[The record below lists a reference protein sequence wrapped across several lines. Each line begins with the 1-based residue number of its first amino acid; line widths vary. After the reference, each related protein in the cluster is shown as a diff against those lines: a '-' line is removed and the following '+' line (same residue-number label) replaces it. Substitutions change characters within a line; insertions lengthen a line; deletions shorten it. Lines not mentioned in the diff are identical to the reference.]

1 MKARAIVVEDEVTL
15 REQLEELLARVWP
28 ELEIVASV
36 GDGLQA
42 VAAMQKHRPDLM
54 FLDVEMP
61 EMSGIDVARHAS
73 EQCHVVFVTAYSS
86 YTPQAFDAGAVDYVL
101 KPYQRRASGGRVQA
115 AAGAPASAPAKLDHV
130 LAQLAARVAEA
141 KPYLRWITA
150 SRGANVRMI
159 TIEEVCYFQ
168 ADTKYTLVALPDGDS
183 LIHIADQG
191 PPRAARSADVLA
203 DPPLDDRQRAGD
215 RYDRP
220 RRRGSRHRAD
230 EAPHRN
236 ATGQPA
242 VRLSVPPDVR
252 VSARGSRARLRC
264 RPGRAPRR
272 ARHPPPGRRSSP
284 STRRC
289 RCRRRRAAAA

>member
-86 YTPQAFDAGAVDYVL
+86 YATQAFDAGAVDYVL
-101 KPYQRRASGGRVQA
+101 KPISEERLAIACKRLQERL
-115 AAGAPASAPAKLDHV
+115 ASAPANLDHV
-130 LAQLAARVAEA
+130 LAQLAARVAQA

-150 SRGANVRMI
+150 SRGQNVRMI

-168 ADTKYTLVALPDGDS
+168 ADTKFTLVALGNGEA
-183 LIHIADQG
+183 LIHLTVRDLLEQLDPQMFWQIH
-191 PPRAARSADVLA
+191 RSTIVNVQEIDNVGR
-203 DPPLDDRQRAGD
+203 D
-215 RYDRP
+215 
-220 RRRGSRHRAD
+220 
-230 EAPHRN
+230 
-236 ATGQPA
+236 ATGHVVVKMKKRPET
-242 VRLSVPPDVR
+242 LR
-252 VSARGSRARLRC
+252 VSQPFAYRFRQM
-264 RPGRAPRR
+264 
-272 ARHPPPGRRSSP
+272 
-284 STRRC
+284 
-289 RCRRRRAAAA
+289 